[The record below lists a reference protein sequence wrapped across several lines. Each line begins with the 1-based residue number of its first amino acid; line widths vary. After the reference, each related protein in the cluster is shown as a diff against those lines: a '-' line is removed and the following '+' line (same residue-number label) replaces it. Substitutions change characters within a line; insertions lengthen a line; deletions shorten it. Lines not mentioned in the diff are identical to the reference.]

1 MSLSNFFRINL
12 PYGLKRNSNNEWFC
26 FNREYVPLGWN
37 KKSDISIHKDDAFSE
52 IPIYTLYKG
61 LSESLLEKLS
71 VNSKSISRG
80 EDGKINMI
88 FLYDDKTNPSDE
100 SEYWDVYFKKLKLL
114 SGLSVNRDKKL

>member
-37 KKSDISIHKDDAFSE
+37 KKSDVSIYKDDAFSE
-52 IPIYTLYKG
+52 IPIYSSYTG
-61 LSESLLEKLS
+61 LSESLLETLS
-71 VNSKSISRG
+71 VNSKGISRD
-80 EDGKINMI
+80 ENGKINMI

-114 SGLSVNRDKKL
+114 SGLSV